1 MRNCDRGK
9 IRKYEIRREDTLR
22 MGEINLI
29 IRILEFSFWNR
40 FGKNTSGMKYV
51 LYVVRNRI
59 ILKKT
64 IAKVLKIKIKIQN

>member
-51 LYVVRNRI
+51 LYVVRNN
-59 ILKKT
+59 LKK
-64 IAKVLKIKIKIQN
+64 KRNDSKSVEN